1 MLARHR
7 RPARGEGEVNHSDA
21 GLWPPWLRINRVLRV
36 MLRTHWSA
44 EAWSVVR
51 VEFRKALALRSE
63 IRRAGWFN
71 WARDR
76 VLLLQRCAGAR
87 PGVRLDFPPAIPS
100 EVRVRLIGLV
110 LALGLTL
117 VPLAGEA
124 QQTGKVWRIGVL
136 YPGADNSLTRANF
149 DGFRQALGTAG
160 YVERRNLAFD
170 LRFGDG
176 RALAPLAAEL
186 TSLGPDLVLA
196 IARSGV
202 MAMRAATS
210 TIPVVALDLESDPV
224 ASGFV
229 KTIPRPGGNLTGV
242 FMDFP
247 ELAGKWL
254 EILQTTIP
262 ALARVA
268 VLWDPATGSAQL
280 DAAHRAA
287 RILKL
292 ALYPIEARTTAEIG
306 PAFREAMR
314 NRPSGMIVLTSP
326 IFNSGRRE
334 IAALAARHR
343 LPTLVPF
350 PGYEKD
356 GGLVS
361 YGPEVMTM
369 YAQAGT
375 VAVKI
380 LSGTPPTEIP
390 VERPTRFR
398 FAFNLKTAKA
408 LGLTIPQTLLLRADQ
423 VIE

>member
-1 MLARHR
+1 MR
-7 RPARGEGEVNHSDA
+7 
-21 GLWPPWLRINRVLRV
+21 
-36 MLRTHWSA
+36 
-44 EAWSVVR
+44 
-51 VEFRKALALRSE
+51 
-63 IRRAGWFN
+63 RRAG
-71 WARDR
+71 ARR
-76 VLLLQRCAGAR
+76 
-87 PGVRLDFPPAIPS
+87 GVRLDFPPAIPS

-124 QQTGKVWRIGVL
+124 QQAGKVWRIGVL
-136 YPGADNSLTRANF
+136 YPGADNSLFRANF

-186 TSLGPDLVLA
+186 TTFRPDLVLA

-202 MAMRAATS
+202 MAMHAATS

-334 IAALAARHR
+334 IVALAARYR

-375 VAVKI
+375 LAVKI

-390 VERPTRFR
+390 VERPTRFT